1 MGRSLLLVSFACYM
15 ACAFYVV
22 HRVACIFRAV
32 CHAVCCWSERSC
44 LPILLQRNDARLVV
58 ASLFLKMVA
67 VLLHRRKLLL
77 HAVDLLWICLRGGL
91 ELRNLQQ

>member
-1 MGRSLLLVSFACYM
+1 MGRSLLLFFACYM
-15 ACAFYVV
+15 ACAFYVLRCV
-22 HRVACIFRAV
+22 VCIFRAV
-32 CHAVCCWSERSC
+32 CHAVCCWSERPC

-67 VLLHRRKLLL
+67 VLLHRRNLLL
-77 HAVDLLWICLRGGL
+77 HAVDLLRIRLRGRL